1 MFTEFYVYA
10 FLRKNNTPYYVGKGV
25 KDRAYRRRGRTISP
39 PKDRKRIVFLRT
51 GLSED
56 KAFEWERFYIKHY
69 GRIDLGTGI
78 LRNAT
83 DGGDGT
89 SNPSEEVRKKYKE
102 NGRRAAERNH
112 KEKDDL
118 GRSVLGVKNAR
129 RMNEEK
135 DEFGRS
141 VSAVKGGKK
150 GSALLHSQK
159 WEDPDH
165 PELGKQS
172 PGNLVR
178 MQKRR
183 GLPHGKENRKKVVY
197 RETNKLQG

>member
-1 MFTEFYVYA
+1 MVTKFYVYA
-10 FLRKNNTPYYVGKGV
+10 YLRKDNSPYYIGKGI
-25 KDRAYRRRGRTISP
+25 KERAYRRRGRIISP
-39 PKDRKRIVFLRT
+39 PRDRKRIVFLRT

-56 KAFEWERFYIKHY
+56 EAFEWERFYIKHY

-89 SNPSEEVRKKYKE
+89 SNPGEEVKKKYRE
-102 NGRRAAERNH
+102 NGKRAAERNH
-112 KEKDDL
+112 KEKNAN
-118 GRSVLGVKNAR
+118 GKSIFAVEAAKNL
-129 RMNEEK
+129 NKEK
-135 DEFGRS
+135 DENGKS
-141 VSAVKGGKK
+141 VNAVKGGNK
-150 GSALLHSQK
+150 GAAIMHAQK

-183 GLPHGKENRKKVVY
+183 GLPHEKENRRKVVY
-197 RETNKLQG
+197 CETNEL

>member
-1 MFTEFYVYA
+1 MVTEFYVYA
-10 FLRKNNTPYYVGKGV
+10 YLRKDNTPYYIGKGV
-25 KDRAYRRRGRTISP
+25 KRRAYRRGGRIISP
-39 PKDRKRIVFLRT
+39 PRDRKRIVFLRT

-89 SNPSEEVRKKYKE
+89 SNPSEEVRKKYRN
-102 NGRRAAERNH
+102 NGKRAAERNH
-112 KEKDDL
+112 KEKNESGKSIFAL
-118 GRSVLGVKNAR
+118 KATKNLNKEKNENGKSVN
-129 RMNEEK
+129 
-135 DEFGRS
+135 
-141 VSAVKGGKK
+141 AVKGGKK
-150 GSALLHSQK
+150 GSAILHTQK

-165 PELGKQS
+165 PELGKQN

-183 GLPHGKENRKKVVY
+183 GLPHGKENRRKVVY
-197 RETNKLQG
+197 CETNEL